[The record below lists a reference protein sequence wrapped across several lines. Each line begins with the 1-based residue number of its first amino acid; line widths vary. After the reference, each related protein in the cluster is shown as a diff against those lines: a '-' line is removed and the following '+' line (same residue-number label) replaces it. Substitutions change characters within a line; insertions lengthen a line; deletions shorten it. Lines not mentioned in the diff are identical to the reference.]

1 MGNHRINVAVLTFCR
16 ITKYT
21 GELPPAQ
28 SVISPA
34 SPGFRLPRLPVVH
47 WDKSAAPT
55 LNSNGSSMINPIDTN
70 ALLKWYRENAR
81 DLPWRRSSDPYAI
94 WVSEIMLQQTRVETV
109 IPYFQRWMER
119 FPTLEYVA
127 EAEEDQ
133 VLGLWE
139 GLGYYSRARNLH
151 RAAQMVREV
160 YSGMLPEDP
169 AALRNL
175 PGIGRYT
182 AAALSSIAFGKD
194 AAALD
199 GNIRRVLT
207 RYFDISSPLGT
218 AETERV
224 LWNLVEENLPP
235 GKAGSYNQALM
246 ELGAL
251 ICTPESPSCS
261 ICPLASA
268 CLAKKAGIQEE
279 RPVRKKKDPLPHLQV
294 TAAVFREKNRVL
306 LAKRPPEGLL
316 GGMWE
321 FPGGKQEPDENL
333 PDALIREIREEFQ
346 VEISVEEKL
355 GVYHHAYT
363 HYKVTLHA
371 FFCTLPS
378 RELQL
383 TYHTAAE
390 WVPLQ
395 ALQDYPMGKL
405 DRLISQDLLR

>member
-1 MGNHRINVAVLTFCR
+1 MM
-16 ITKYT
+16 K
-21 GELPPAQ
+21 
-28 SVISPA
+28 
-34 SPGFRLPRLPVVH
+34 
-47 WDKSAAPT
+47 
-55 LNSNGSSMINPIDTN
+55 PIDTN

-119 FPTLEYVA
+119 FPTLEDVA
-127 EAEEDQ
+127 DAEEDQ

-151 RAAQMVREV
+151 RATRMVREE
-160 YSGMLPEDP
+160 YSGMLPKDP
-169 AALRNL
+169 EALRNL

-235 GKAGSYNQALM
+235 GQAGSYNQALM

-251 ICTPESPSCS
+251 ICTPASPSCS
-261 ICPLASA
+261 RCPLASA
-268 CLAKKAGIQEE
+268 CLAKRAGIQEE
-279 RPVRKKKDPLPHLQV
+279 RPVRAKKDPLPHLQV
-294 TAAVFREKNRVL
+294 TAAVFRENRRVL

-321 FPGGKQEPDENL
+321 FPGGKQEPDESL
-333 PDALIREIREEFQ
+333 PDALIREIWEEFQ
-346 VEISVEEKL
+346 VEISVEEKI

-371 FFCTLPS
+371 FSCTLPS